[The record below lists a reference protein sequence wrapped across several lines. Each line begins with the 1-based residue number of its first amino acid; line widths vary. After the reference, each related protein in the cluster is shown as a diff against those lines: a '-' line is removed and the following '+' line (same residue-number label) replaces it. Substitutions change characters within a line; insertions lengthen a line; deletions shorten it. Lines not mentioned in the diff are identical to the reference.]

1 MSNRRVTVHMYVSHR
16 LNESRPPGHRHN
28 TVQHARHGAGMRRC
42 AGPRT
47 GRLGERSAD
56 HGALSGIHL
65 AQLRAHVYTCV
76 LNIGIY
82 CYVWC
87 IFYAYPDTNIFV
99 WRLNV
104 KKTKNKNEKD
114 IKHALSIKRPVAPD
128 CYCMYQYQTC
138 IYFVVP
144 ANARQNADVTQ
155 TRRNLEC
162 IHTQLANIRKAVI
175 LGLTR
180 TTRFF
185 KHETIIA
192 KRTCTLNFDAGT

>member
-28 TVQHARHGAGMRRC
+28 TVQYTRHGAGRWC

-87 IFYAYPDTNIFV
+87 RQYICLASHE
-99 WRLNV
+99 
-104 KKTKNKNEKD
+104 NKNEKD
-114 IKHALSIKRPVAPD
+114 KKTRALNQAASCSRLLLHAPIPDLHLFRGSSQRETKCQRHTNAP
-128 CYCMYQYQTC
+128 
-138 IYFVVP
+138 
-144 ANARQNADVTQ
+144 
-155 TRRNLEC
+155 
-162 IHTQLANIRKAVI
+162 
-175 LGLTR
+175 
-180 TTRFF
+180 
-185 KHETIIA
+185 
-192 KRTCTLNFDAGT
+192 